1 MLGFVYLILSI
12 LLGFVAVN
20 LFFPQ
25 MKFFTETDYNG
36 QRLDI
41 SLCFMMLPV
50 SYTFGI
56 IVMNWMSY
64 ILACA
69 LSKSDTPL
77 FLANEI
83 TMVFAIIAV
92 GVGLFIIIRGRIVT
106 IRDIFSG
113 IAPEEK
119 FMFALIAA
127 LFAFLIARS
136 FFVSHGQ
143 LYVGLTVFSDFTP
156 HVSMIRSFS
165 FGQNFPTQY
174 SLFAGEDVK
183 YHFMFQFLAGNL
195 EFLGMR
201 LDWAFNL
208 PSFLSVMSMF
218 SLLYVMTCKITGK
231 RAAGII
237 ACVLLTFRSSF
248 SLFYYIAQLPKGTKV
263 FKALWDNTEFIGSTQ
278 NENWGLW
285 NLNVYINQRHLALG
299 ISVMLII
306 IMIFLPRLYESFE
319 RMKEEGGRLKNYI
332 TDSLICR
339 EGWLPEEILPAV
351 GAGLLLGG
359 LGFFNGAVLLA
370 TIIVLFFI
378 AAASHK
384 RLEFVITAAIAGI
397 LAVIQEKI
405 FVDGS
410 AFSTAFRFG
419 FLSDNGTMASSIWYL
434 VKLLGFL
441 LPLLIIFFALTDGVK
456 RYIIFAA
463 SMLVVFAFTVS
474 MTPDIAVNHKYIMF
488 AVMFFDIFAADA
500 LVMMFEHPKYAIRAV
515 AGIMLFCMIST
526 GVYDTFIIAKRNNP
540 KNAMVNNLDAPLT
553 AWIEQKTER
562 GEVFLT
568 PNYYLSNSS
577 NGSSVLLSG
586 AMLYTAWQYFA
597 WSCGYDTSG
606 RDEMARQIYSCR
618 DLTKLKELIAKA
630 GIDYIIIERANREST
645 EYELNEAIFEN
656 NFVPV
661 YTQGSDIDKLTIYYA
676 K

>member
-1 MLGFVYLILSI
+1 
-12 LLGFVAVN
+12 
-20 LFFPQ
+20 

-36 QRLDI
+36 QRLDL
-41 SLCFMMLPV
+41 SLCFMILPV

-64 ILACA
+64 ILACI

-83 TMVFAIIAV
+83 TMVFAIIAI
-92 GVGLFIIIRGRIVT
+92 GVGLFIIIRGRIIT

-113 IAPEEK
+113 VTPEEK
-119 FMFALIAA
+119 FMFAAIAA
-127 LFAFLIARS
+127 LFGFLIVKS

-165 FGQNFPTQY
+165 NMQNFPTQY

-218 SLLYVMTCKITGK
+218 SLLYVAACKITGR

-237 ACVLLTFRSSF
+237 TCTLLTFRSSF
-248 SLFYYIAQLPKGTKV
+248 ALFNYIASLPKGTKI
-263 FKALWDNTEFIGSTQ
+263 FRALIDNTEFIGSTQ

-299 ISVMLII
+299 VSVMLII
-306 IMIFLPRLYESFE
+306 VMIFLPRLYEAFE
-319 RMKEEGGRLKNYI
+319 RMKEEGGTLRNYI
-332 TDSLICR
+332 TDSLICP

-397 LAVIQEKI
+397 LAIIQEKL

-410 AFSTAFRFG
+410 AFSTSFRFG
-419 FLSDNGTMASSIWYL
+419 FLSDNGTMASSILYL

-441 LPLLIIFFALTDGVK
+441 LPLLVVFFALTDGVK
-456 RYIIFAA
+456 RYIMISA

-500 LVMMFEHPKYAIRAV
+500 LVGMFEHPKYALRVI

-526 GVYDTFIIAKRNNP
+526 GIYDTYIIAKRNNP

-553 AWIEQKTER
+553 AWIVQNCTKED
-562 GEVFLT
+562 VFLT

-577 NGSSVLLSG
+577 NGSSILLSG

-606 RDEMARQIYSCR
+606 RDAISAEIYSCR
-618 DLTKLKELIAKA
+618 SLKELQQLINESD
-630 GIDYIIIERANREST
+630 INYVVIERTNRESA
-645 EYELNEAIFEN
+645 EYELNEAIFEKN
-656 NFVPV
+656 YPVV
-661 YTQGSDIDKLTIYYA
+661 YTQGADLDKLTIY
-676 K
+676 KVN

>member
-1 MLGFVYLILSI
+1 
-12 LLGFVAVN
+12 
-20 LFFPQ
+20 
-25 MKFFTETDYNG
+25 
-36 QRLDI
+36 
-41 SLCFMMLPV
+41 
-50 SYTFGI
+50 
-56 IVMNWMSY
+56 MNWMSY
-64 ILACA
+64 IFACI

-83 TMVFAIIAV
+83 TMVFAIIAI
-92 GVGLFIIIRGRIVT
+92 GVGLFIIIRGRIIT

-113 IAPEEK
+113 VTPEEK
-119 FMFALIAA
+119 FMFAAIAA
-127 LFAFLIARS
+127 LFGFLIVKS

-165 FGQNFPTQY
+165 NMQNFPTQY

-218 SLLYVMTCKITGK
+218 SLLYVAACKITGR

-237 ACVLLTFRSSF
+237 TCTLLTFRSSF
-248 SLFYYIAQLPKGTKV
+248 ALFNYIASLPKGTKI
-263 FKALWDNTEFIGSTQ
+263 FRALIDNTEFIGSTQ

-299 ISVMLII
+299 VSVMLII
-306 IMIFLPRLYESFE
+306 VMIFLPRLYESFE
-319 RMKEEGGRLKNYI
+319 RMKEEGGTLRNYI
-332 TDSLICR
+332 TDSLICP

-397 LAVIQEKI
+397 LAIIQEKV

-410 AFSTAFRFG
+410 AFSTSFRFG
-419 FLSDNGTMASSIWYL
+419 FLSDNGTMASSILYL

-441 LPLLIIFFALTDGVK
+441 LPLLVVFFALTDGVK
-456 RYIIFAA
+456 RYIMISA

-500 LVMMFEHPKYAIRAV
+500 LVGMFEHPKYALRVI

-526 GVYDTFIIAKRNNP
+526 GIYDTYIIAKRNNP

-553 AWIEQKTER
+553 AWIEQNCTKED
-562 GEVFLT
+562 VFLT

-577 NGSSVLLSG
+577 NGSSILLSG

-606 RDEMARQIYSCR
+606 RDAISAEIYGCR
-618 DLTKLKELIAKA
+618 SLKELQQLINES
-630 GIDYIIIERANREST
+630 GINYVVIERTNRESA
-645 EYELNEAIFEN
+645 EYELNEAIFEKN
-656 NFVPV
+656 YPVV
-661 YTQGSDIDKLTIYYA
+661 YTQGADLDKLTIY
-676 K
+676 KVN

>member
-36 QRLDI
+36 QRLDL
-41 SLCFMMLPV
+41 SLCFMILPV
-50 SYTFGI
+50 SFTFGI
-56 IVMNWMSY
+56 IVMNWISY
-64 ILACA
+64 ILACMF
-69 LSKSDTPL
+69 SRSDVPL
-77 FLANEI
+77 FLADEI
-83 TMVFAIIAV
+83 TMVFAIIAI
-92 GVGLFIIIRGRIVT
+92 GVGLFIIIRGRIIT
-106 IRDIFSG
+106 LGDIFSG
-113 IAPEEK
+113 VTPEEK
-119 FMFALIAA
+119 FMFAAIAV
-127 LFAFLIARS
+127 LFAFLITKS
-136 FFVSHGQ
+136 FFISHGQ

-165 FGQNFPTQY
+165 VGQNFPTQY

-218 SLLYVMTCKITGK
+218 SLLYVLACKITGR

-237 ACVLLTFRSSF
+237 ACTLLTFRSSF
-248 SLFYYIAQLPKGTKV
+248 SLFYYIAGLPKGTKV
-263 FKALWDNTEFIGSTQ
+263 FRALLDNTEFIGSTQ

-299 ISVMLII
+299 ISVMLAIVL
-306 IMIFLPRLYESFE
+306 IFLPKLYESFE
-319 RMKEEGGRLKNYI
+319 RMKEEGGHIRNYFS
-332 TDSLICR
+332 DSLLCP

-378 AAASHK
+378 AAMSHH
-384 RLEFVITAAIAGI
+384 RLEFVITAAIAGV
-397 LAVIQEKI
+397 LAIIQEKI

-410 AFSTAFRFG
+410 AFSTSFRYG
-419 FLSDNGTMASSIWYL
+419 FLSDNGTASSSIYFL
-434 VKLLGFL
+434 IKLLGFL
-441 LPLLIIFFALTDGVK
+441 LPLLIVYFALTDGVR
-456 RYIIFAA
+456 RYIIIAS
-463 SMLVVFAFTVS
+463 SMLMVFAFTVS

-500 LVMMFEHPKYAIRAV
+500 LVNMFTHEKYAMRAI
-515 AGIMLFCMIST
+515 AGIILLCMIST
-526 GVYDTFIIAKRNNP
+526 GIYDTYIISKRNNA
-540 KNAMVNNLDAPLT
+540 KNSMVNNLDAPLT
-553 AWIEQKTER
+553 VWMEENCKKDDI
-562 GEVFLT
+562 VLT

-577 NGSSVLLSG
+577 NGSSILLSG
-586 AMLYTAWQYFA
+586 AMLYNAWQYFA
-597 WSCGYDTSG
+597 WSCGYDTSE
-606 RDEMARQIYSCR
+606 RDMIAAEIYSCR
-618 DLTKLKELIAKA
+618 DISRLKDLIGQA
-630 GIDYIIIERANREST
+630 GIDYIVIERANRECPD
-645 EYELNEAIFEN
+645 YELNEAIFEN
-656 NFVPV
+656 NFTAA
-661 YTQGSDIDKLTIYYA
+661 YTEGSDIDKITVYYA

>member
-36 QRLDI
+36 QRLDL
-41 SLCFMMLPV
+41 SLCFMILPV

-64 ILACA
+64 ILACI

-83 TMVFAIIAV
+83 TMVFAIIAI
-92 GVGLFIIIRGRIVT
+92 GVGLFIIIRGRIIT

-113 IAPEEK
+113 VTPEEK
-119 FMFALIAA
+119 FMFAAIAA
-127 LFAFLIARS
+127 LFGFLIVKS

-165 FGQNFPTQY
+165 NMQNFPTQY

-218 SLLYVMTCKITGK
+218 SLLYVAACKITGR

-237 ACVLLTFRSSF
+237 TCTLLTFRSSF
-248 SLFYYIAQLPKGTKV
+248 ALFNYIASLPKGTKI
-263 FKALWDNTEFIGSTQ
+263 FRALIDNTEFIGSTQ

-299 ISVMLII
+299 VSVMLII
-306 IMIFLPRLYESFE
+306 VMIFLPRLYEAFE
-319 RMKEEGGRLKNYI
+319 RMKEEGGTLRNYI
-332 TDSLICR
+332 TDSLICP

-397 LAVIQEKI
+397 LAIIQEKL

-410 AFSTAFRFG
+410 AFSTSFRFG
-419 FLSDNGTMASSIWYL
+419 FLSDNGTMASSILYL

-441 LPLLIIFFALTDGVK
+441 LPLLVVFFALTDGVK
-456 RYIIFAA
+456 RYIMISA

-500 LVMMFEHPKYAIRAV
+500 LVGMFEHPKYALRVI

-526 GVYDTFIIAKRNNP
+526 GIYDTYIIAKRNNP

-553 AWIEQKTER
+553 AWIVQNCTKED
-562 GEVFLT
+562 VFLT

-577 NGSSVLLSG
+577 NGSSILLSG

-606 RDEMARQIYSCR
+606 RDAISAEIYSCR
-618 DLTKLKELIAKA
+618 SLKELQQLINESD
-630 GIDYIIIERANREST
+630 INYVVIERTNRESA
-645 EYELNEAIFEN
+645 EYELNEAIFEKN
-656 NFVPV
+656 YPVV
-661 YTQGSDIDKLTIYYA
+661 YTQGADLDKLTIY
-676 K
+676 KVN